1 MQFTLAFLDQ
11 PDPPAAQNVDPSTW
25 DQLDQ
30 ASRIAALDI
39 LARLIAQ
46 MLTSRP
52 EKVASND

>member
-11 PDPPAAQNVDPSTW
+11 PGPVAAQNVDSSTW

-46 MLTSRP
+46 MLTPRP
-52 EKVASND
+52 KEVASND